1 MTTLTSTWT
10 EGDGACPASTLG
22 RAYRPLEHDGF
33 YDFIAKAQAEEPV
46 FFSEAIRYWVVT
58 RRADVLAVLADPDSF
73 SAAITLAPVH
83 PFPPEVVAA
92 LRDGGFSFQPTLVN
106 SDASVHSRLRPKAQ
120 RFLNAKRYATYA
132 DRIRAIVRDHIAAIG
147 EAPRVDLV
155 AALTYEVPAKVLAL
169 LLGIEDISPRQ
180 IKVWADHRLGMTFGV
195 LEGDELAEAA
205 RQLLDYWKYCERL
218 VADRQDNPRDDY
230 ASMLLDLRG
239 GDDGVLTI
247 TDVVGLVFGVM
258 VAGHETTTNA
268 AGNLI
273 HALLTDRD
281 QWERLKADPT
291 LIPNAVEEGLRHSSS
306 VVNWRRRTTRPVTVG
321 GVDIPEGAN
330 VLISLAGANNDPEVF
345 ENPRSFDVGREN
357 VKDHVAFGKGRHF
370 CLARLEITIILEELL
385 AAFPDMTL
393 APGFQPAWVPTV
405 TFRGPLSLE
414 VLPRGGAM
422 TTGEPA

>member
-10 EGDGACPASTLG
+10 EAQGGCPASALG
-22 RAYRPLEHDGF
+22 QAYRPLEHDGF

-58 RRADVLAVLADPDSF
+58 RREDVLAVLADHDSF
-73 SAAITLAPVH
+73 SAAITLAPVR
-83 PFPPEVVAA
+83 PFPPDFVAA
-92 LRDGGFSFQPTLVN
+92 LRDGGFSFEPTLVN
-106 SDASVHSRLRPKAQ
+106 SDADIHSRLRPKAQ

-132 DRIRAIVRDHIAAIG
+132 ESIRAIVRDHIAAIG
-147 EAPRVDLV
+147 TAKRVDLV

-169 LLGIEDISPRQ
+169 LLGVEDISPKQ
-180 IKVWADHRLGMTFGV
+180 IKVWADHRLGMTFGA
-195 LEGDELAEAA
+195 LEGEELAEAG
-205 RQLLDYWKYCERL
+205 RQLLDYWKYCQRL

-239 GDDGVLTI
+239 GDDAVLTI

-268 AGNLI
+268 TGNLI
-273 HALLTDRD
+273 HALLSERD

-306 VVNWRRRTTRPVTVG
+306 VVNWRRRTTRAVTIG

-345 ENPRSFDVGREN
+345 DNPRAFDVGRAN
-357 VKDHVAFGKGRHF
+357 VRDHVAFGKGRHF
-370 CLARLEITIILEELL
+370 CLGAPLARLEMTIIMEEIL
-385 AAFPDMTL
+385 AAFPDMEL
-393 APGFQPAWVPTV
+393 APGFHPDWVPTV
-405 TFRGPLSLE
+405 TFRGPLTLD
-414 VLPRGGAM
+414 VLPFGGSEA
-422 TTGEPA
+422 A